1 MTGAQVMSARS
12 SQPPNTALIR
22 APRPNTVCVPVQPR
36 HQHSVAMSLLSPTNV
51 VILSSLSSPQPSRQV
66 FHFCLSPHL
75 FVYLNANL
83 FHSASENTNDDNP
96 TSSSGPASAEVPLL
110 PPCRVSRPHPAQ
122 LSGLVV
128 DLLLKTK
135 ADVIPSKN
143 SIKVKISP
151 VTTFQPILL

>member
-1 MTGAQVMSARS
+1 MSARS

-22 APRPNTVCVPVQPR
+22 ALRPNTGCDPVQPH
-36 HQHSVAMSLLSPTNV
+36 HQHSVAMSLLR
-51 VILSSLSSPQPSRQV
+51 SSVWQMLWYSALRSSPQPSRQV

-122 LSGLVV
+122 LPDLVV

-135 ADVIPSKN
+135 TDVRSPKN
-143 SIKVKISP
+143 SIRQSDDIASDII
-151 VTTFQPILL
+151 TYLIL